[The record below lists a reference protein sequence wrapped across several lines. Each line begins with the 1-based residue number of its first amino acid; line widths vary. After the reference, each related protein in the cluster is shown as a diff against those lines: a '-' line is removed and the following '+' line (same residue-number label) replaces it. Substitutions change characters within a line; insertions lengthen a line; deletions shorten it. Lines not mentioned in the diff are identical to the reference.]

1 MEVEDEKKKR
11 NDKTL
16 TLESWGDGIEF
27 SRGEAARKGTNTGHR
42 RETGQV
48 ESFRMPLATED
59 KNLRENLA
67 WVSDVEVI
75 ELLTEDRAANKL
87 FRGMRQLRKE

>member
-1 MEVEDEKKKR
+1 
-11 NDKTL
+11 
-16 TLESWGDGIEF
+16 
-27 SRGEAARKGTNTGHR
+27 
-42 RETGQV
+42 
-48 ESFRMPLATED
+48 MPLATED